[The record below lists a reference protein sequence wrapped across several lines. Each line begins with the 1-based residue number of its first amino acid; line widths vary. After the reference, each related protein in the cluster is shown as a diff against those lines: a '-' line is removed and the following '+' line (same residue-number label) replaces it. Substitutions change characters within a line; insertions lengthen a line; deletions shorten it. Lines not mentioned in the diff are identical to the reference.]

1 MLNILYIG
9 AGGFIGAVSRY
20 LLSRYRNNLLPSFP
34 FGTLA
39 VNILGSFILG
49 FIIYSVSLGRNI
61 SPEMRDF
68 ITIGMLG
75 GFTTMSAFAYESF
88 RLMELNQ
95 MMLFALN
102 IALNVILCI
111 AAVYAGKE
119 LAVMIAK

>member
-1 MLNILYIG
+1 MLQIIYIG
-9 AGGFIGAVSRY
+9 AGGFIGAVSRF
-20 LLSRYRNNLLPSFP
+20 LLSRYVNNLLPSFP
-34 FGTLA
+34 FGTLS
-39 VNILGSFILG
+39 VNIIGSFILG

-119 LAVMIAK
+119 LAVLIAR

>member
-9 AGGFIGAVSRY
+9 VGGFIGAVSRY
-20 LLSRYRNNLLPSFP
+20 LLSRYINNLLPSFP
-34 FGTLA
+34 FGTLT
-39 VNILGSFILG
+39 VNIIGSFILG

-68 ITIGMLG
+68 IIIGMLG